1 MVIGGTKFNND
12 EILAIIMNM
21 AIDKKLG
28 EVSYSELLKMNQ
40 REMSKTLW
48 ENIDEMQPV
57 INPITLDLLMRRG
70 QAIAK
75 LKEDVLAYGV
85 PKEILEE
92 KDIRNI
98 YTAKQIVDN
107 YVFDKELDTKEK
119 GIIIQVLLKNTCLN
133 TSGKCYLA
141 KVLEYLEREGYTEQE
156 RYGILIN
163 SAILSGNGNE
173 IGYSY
178 ETILTNPNKLLEYLR
193 KGNGKFP
200 INVGNTAMVL
210 AKMKTLTEQD
220 ENQIKQ
226 ELLNLGIPQELIDT
240 RDIKNLF
247 VAKQIVEGY
256 HFQKPL
262 EPKEI
267 GVLIRTL
274 LMNISLD
281 KSRQGN
287 ENLSKTLGI
296 MLKEGLVDQ
305 EIYGT
310 LLNMAIGSSWKEIG
324 YTYGNVIRNRDILL
338 EVLEKYEGRLP
349 TKISDITLLVANMNL
364 LTEQEGERLR
374 EESIRLGIEKEFIDK
389 KDIRNIYIAKQII
402 DGYTFEREL
411 EEKEKGIL
419 MKNLLRSNLLNK
431 TPSLPSA
438 LETLEREGFDAQ
450 EAYGILINLAIKGNG
465 KEVEYDYEKVLASN
479 SKLVDV
485 LKTYK
490 GKLQSKVSD
499 LSILIVK
506 MNALTKQDEEDI
518 KNELLALDIP
528 ASWIESRDIK
538 NMYIAKQIIDGYDF
552 QISLSPRNKKD
563 LYMMILGTTILTKN
577 YYGNLSILMKNLEL
591 SGFTEQEIYGMIM
604 NLGINENIV
613 EYSGYGYNDLLLK
626 TYKVKDLPKYKGK
639 IRTKITTGDLI
650 KAHSMNLSEEEI
662 EELRTEYEKLGI
674 SREFLEIK
682 DIRNLYTAMEIVNRY
697 NFAEAISDTQKR
709 GLLQCILSNSVLNK
723 GNNGKLMELFKELE
737 EIGLTE
743 QEGCGAIINLGV
755 NKHVVPYTG
764 YGYQKLL
771 NSRKEA
777 IKMVEYKDEMDTK
790 VDKFTIQLAE
800 IDSLSSEE
808 IKRLKQECED
818 LGISKALID
827 QKDINNLYMA
837 KRICEQYHFEEK
849 LSREEESAIIQSI
862 LGNSLLDD
870 NTPRILLLSLIKK
883 LNRIGLTEQEIYGTI
898 INLAIK
904 GKVIEEKG
912 YGYQDLLTK
921 SNRVLALAQYKE
933 KIDSRVDPLTVSQ
946 AKVNYLSQDEMNAIK
961 NIYEDYGISREF
973 IEKKD
978 DRNLYL
984 AYQMVN
990 GYQPEDKRGIL
1001 YALLTPSAL
1010 DKGKVQILKLVQ
1022 SLCQIGLT
1030 PKQAYGAI
1038 TNLAI
1043 NGRIISKGGYNYSSI
1058 LLSSKK
1064 VLELSPYIDE
1074 IETEV
1079 TAETIE
1085 KAKTKSRKIMKNAVK
1100 KLKKDG
1106 NLDDIKKTMQ
1116 KLQDMTLEQTQEE
1129 KKKSGVDR

>member
-1 MVIGGTKFNND
+1 MVISGTKFTNN
-12 EILAIIMNM
+12 EILAIIMNI

-85 PKEILEE
+85 PKEFLEE

-119 GIIIQVLLKNTCLN
+119 GIIIQVLLKNACLN
-133 TSGKCYLA
+133 TNRKRYLS
-141 KVLEYLEREGYTEQE
+141 KMLEYLEIEGYTEQE

-178 ETILTNPNKLLEYLR
+178 QTILTNPDKLLEYLR
-193 KGNGKFP
+193 KEKGKFP
-200 INVGNTAMVL
+200 TNVGNTAMAL

-226 ELLNLGIPQELIDT
+226 EVLKLGVPQEIINT
-240 RDIKNLF
+240 RDIRNVF
-247 VAKQIVEGY
+247 IAKQIVQGY

-324 YTYGNVIRNRDILL
+324 YAYGNVIRNRDILL
-338 EVLEKYEGRLP
+338 EVLEKYQGRLP
-349 TKISDITLLVANMNL
+349 TKISDIALLVANMNL
-364 LTEQEGERLR
+364 LTEQEEKKLR
-374 EESIRLGIEKEFIDK
+374 EEAITLGIEKEFIDK
-389 KDIRNIYIAKQII
+389 KDIRNIYIAKQIV
-402 DGYTFEREL
+402 DRYTFERDL
-411 EEKEKGIL
+411 EAKEKGIL

-431 TPSLPSA
+431 TPSLARA
-438 LETLEREGFDAQ
+438 LETLEREGFDEQ

-479 SKLVDV
+479 SKLVEV

-490 GKLQSKVSD
+490 GKIQSKVSD

-506 MNALTKQDEEDI
+506 MNELTKQDEEDI
-518 KNELLALDIP
+518 KNELFALDIP
-528 ASWIESRDIK
+528 ASWIENRDIK
-538 NMYIAKQIIDGYDF
+538 NMYMAKQIIDRYDF
-552 QISLSPRNKKD
+552 QIALSSQNKKD

-577 YYGNLSILMKNLEL
+577 YHGNLSILMKNLEL

-613 EYSGYGYNDLLLK
+613 EDSGYAYNDLLLK

-662 EELRTEYEKLGI
+662 EELLTEYENLGI

-682 DIRNLYTAMEIVNRY
+682 DIRNVYTAMEMVNRY
-697 NFAEAISDTQKR
+697 DFAEAISDTQKR

-723 GNNGKLMELFKELE
+723 GNNGKLVELFKELE

-777 IKMVEYKDEMDTK
+777 LKMAEYKDEMDTK

-800 IDSLSSEE
+800 IDSLSSGE
-808 IKRLKQECED
+808 IKRLKKEYED

-912 YGYQDLLTK
+912 YGYKDLLTK

-933 KIDSRVDPLTVSQ
+933 KIDSRVDPLTVLQ

-961 NIYEDYGISREF
+961 KIYEDYGIPREF

-1001 YALLTPSAL
+1001 YAVLTPSAL

-1038 TNLAI
+1038 INLAI
-1043 NGRIISKGGYNYSSI
+1043 NGRIISKGGYGYSSI

-1064 VLELSPYIDE
+1064 VLELSPYIGE
-1074 IETEV
+1074 IETDV

-1100 KLKKDG
+1100 ELKNDG
-1106 NLDDIKKTMQ
+1106 NLEDIMKTM
-1116 KLQDMTLEQTQEE
+1116 EQLKTMAIEQQEE
-1129 KKKSGVDR
+1129 QDEKSGVDR

>member
-374 EESIRLGIEKEFIDK
+374 EEAIRLGIEKEFIDK

-538 NMYIAKQIIDGYDF
+538 NMYMAKQIIDGYDF

-662 EELRTEYEKLGI
+662 EELLTEYENLGI

-682 DIRNLYTAMEIVNRY
+682 DIRNVYTAMELVNRY
-697 NFAEAISDTQKR
+697 DFAEVISDTQKR

-743 QEGCGAIINLGV
+743 QEVCGAIINLGV

-990 GYQPEDKRGIL
+990 GYKPEDKRGIL

>member
-1 MVIGGTKFNND
+1 MVISGTKFTNN
-12 EILAIIMNM
+12 EILAIIMNI

-85 PKEILEE
+85 SKEFLEE

-119 GIIIQVLLKNTCLN
+119 GIIIQVLLKNACLN
-133 TSGKCYLA
+133 TNRKSYLSKA
-141 KVLEYLEREGYTEQE
+141 LEYLEREGYTEQE

-178 ETILTNPNKLLEYLR
+178 EVILTNPNKLLEYLQ
-193 KGNGKFP
+193 KENGKFP
-200 INVGNTAMVL
+200 TNVGNTAMAL

-226 ELLNLGIPQELIDT
+226 ELLNLGVPQELIDT
-240 RDIKNLF
+240 RDIRNVF
-247 VAKQIVEGY
+247 IAKQIVQGY

-262 EPKEI
+262 EAKEI

-274 LMNISLD
+274 LINLSLD

-296 MLKEGLVDQ
+296 MVKEGLVDQ

-310 LLNMAIGSSWKEIG
+310 LLNMAIGSSWKEVG
-324 YTYGNVIRNRDILL
+324 YAYGNVIRNRDILL

-349 TKISDITLLVANMNL
+349 TKISDIALLVANMNL
-364 LTEQEGERLR
+364 LTEQEGKRLR
-374 EESIRLGIEKEFIDK
+374 EEAITLGIEKEFIDK
-389 KDIRNIYIAKQII
+389 KDIRNIYIAKQIV
-402 DGYTFEREL
+402 DRYTFERDL
-411 EEKEKGIL
+411 EAKEKGIL

-438 LETLEREGFDAQ
+438 LETLEREGVDEQ

-479 SKLVDV
+479 SKLVKV

-490 GKLQSKVSD
+490 GKIQSKVSD
-499 LSILIVK
+499 LSISIVK
-506 MNALTKQDEEDI
+506 MNELTKQDEEDI

-538 NMYIAKQIIDGYDF
+538 NMYMAKQIIDRYDF
-552 QISLSPRNKKD
+552 QISLSPQNKKD
-563 LYMMILGTTILTKN
+563 LYMMILGTTVLTKN
-577 YYGNLSILMKNLEL
+577 YHGNLSILMKNLEL

-613 EYSGYGYNDLLLK
+613 EDSGYGYNDLLLK
-626 TYKVKDLPKYKGK
+626 TYKVKELPKYKGK

-662 EELRTEYEKLGI
+662 EELLTEYENLGI

-682 DIRNLYTAMEIVNRY
+682 DIRNVYTAMELVNRY
-697 NFAEAISDTQKR
+697 DFAEVISDTQKR

-777 IKMVEYKDEMDTK
+777 LKMAEYKDEIDTK

-808 IKRLKQECED
+808 IKRLKQEYED
-818 LGISKALID
+818 LGIAKALID

-933 KIDSRVDPLTVSQ
+933 KIDSRVDPLTVLQ

>member
-374 EESIRLGIEKEFIDK
+374 EEAIRLGIEKEFIDK

-538 NMYIAKQIIDGYDF
+538 NMYMAKQIIDGYDF

-697 NFAEAISDTQKR
+697 NFAETISDTQKR

-723 GNNGKLMELFKELE
+723 GNNGKLVELFKELE

-777 IKMVEYKDEMDTK
+777 LKMAEYKDEIDTK

>member
-374 EESIRLGIEKEFIDK
+374 EEAIRLGIEKEFIDK

-538 NMYIAKQIIDGYDF
+538 NMYMAKQIIDGYDF

-743 QEGCGAIINLGV
+743 QEVCGAIINLGV

>member
-1 MVIGGTKFNND
+1 MVINGTKFTNN
-12 EILAIIMNM
+12 EILAIIMNI

-85 PKEILEE
+85 PKEFLEE

-119 GIIIQVLLKNTCLN
+119 GIIIQVLLKNACLN
-133 TSGKCYLA
+133 TNRKSYLS
-141 KVLEYLEREGYTEQE
+141 KVLEYLEKEGYTEQE

-178 ETILTNPNKLLEYLR
+178 ETILIKPNKLLEYLR
-193 KGNGKFP
+193 KENGKFP
-200 INVGNTAMVL
+200 TNVGNTPMAL

-226 ELLNLGIPQELIDT
+226 EVLNLGVPQELIDT
-240 RDIKNLF
+240 RDIRNVF

-256 HFQKPL
+256 YFQKPL
-262 EPKEI
+262 EAKEI
-267 GVLIRTL
+267 GILIRTL
-274 LMNISLD
+274 LMNLSLD

-296 MLKEGLVDQ
+296 MVKEGLVDQ

-310 LLNMAIGSSWKEIG
+310 LLNMAIGSSWKEVG
-324 YTYGNVIRNRDILL
+324 YAYGNVIKNRDILL

-349 TKISDITLLVANMNL
+349 TKISDIALLVANMNL
-364 LTEQEGERLR
+364 LTEQEGKRLR
-374 EESIRLGIEKEFIDK
+374 EEAITLGIEKEFIDK
-389 KDIRNIYIAKQII
+389 KDIRNIYIAKQIV
-402 DGYTFEREL
+402 DRYTFERDL
-411 EEKEKGIL
+411 EAKEKGIL

-431 TPSLPSA
+431 TPSLSSA
-438 LETLEREGFDAQ
+438 LETLEREGGDTQ

-479 SKLVDV
+479 SKLVKV

-490 GKLQSKVSD
+490 GKIQSKVSD
-499 LSILIVK
+499 LSISIVK
-506 MNALTKQDEEDI
+506 MNELTKQDEEDI

-538 NMYIAKQIIDGYDF
+538 NMYMAKQIIDRYDF
-552 QISLSPRNKKD
+552 QISLSPQDKKD
-563 LYMMILGTTILTKN
+563 LYMMILGTTVLTKN
-577 YYGNLSILMKNLEL
+577 YHGNLSILMKNLEL

-613 EYSGYGYNDLLLK
+613 EDSGYGYNDLLLK
-626 TYKVKDLPKYKGK
+626 TYKVKELPKYKGK

-662 EELRTEYEKLGI
+662 EELLTEYENLGI

-682 DIRNLYTAMEIVNRY
+682 DIRNVYTAMEIVNRY
-697 NFAEAISDTQKR
+697 NFVETISDTQKR

-723 GNNGKLMELFKELE
+723 GNNGKLVELFKELE

-777 IKMVEYKDEMDTK
+777 LKMAEYKDEIDTK

-808 IKRLKQECED
+808 IKRLKQEYED

-933 KIDSRVDPLTVSQ
+933 KIDSRVDPLTVLQ

-961 NIYEDYGISREF
+961 KIYEDYGISREF

-1085 KAKTKSRKIMKNAVK
+1085 RAKTKSRKIMKNTVK
-1100 KLKKDG
+1100 QLKNDG
-1106 NLDDIKKTMQ
+1106 NLEDIEKTM
-1116 KLQDMTLEQTQEE
+1116 EQLKAITIKQQEE
-1129 KKKSGVDR
+1129 GKKKLGEDR

>member
-281 KSRQGN
+281 KSRKGN
-287 ENLSKTLGI
+287 ENLAKTLGI

-374 EESIRLGIEKEFIDK
+374 EEAITLGIEKEFIDK
-389 KDIRNIYIAKQII
+389 KDIRNIYIAKQIV

-411 EEKEKGIL
+411 EAKEKGIL
-419 MKNLLRSNLLNK
+419 MKNLLRSNLLNR
-431 TPSLPSA
+431 TPSLA
-438 LETLEREGFDAQ
+438 RTLEVLEREGFDTQ

-528 ASWIESRDIK
+528 ASWIESRDVK
-538 NMYIAKQIIDGYDF
+538 NMYMAKQIIDGYDF
-552 QISLSPRNKKD
+552 QISLSPQNKKD
-563 LYMMILGTTILTKN
+563 LYMMILGTTTLTKN

-743 QEGCGAIINLGV
+743 QEVCGAIINLGV

-837 KRICEQYHFEEK
+837 KKICEQYHFEEK

-990 GYQPEDKRGIL
+990 GYKPEDKRGIL

-1064 VLELSPYIDE
+1064 VLELSPYIGE
-1074 IETEV
+1074 IETDV

-1085 KAKTKSRKIMKNAVK
+1085 KAKTKPRKIMKNAVK

-1106 NLDDIKKTMQ
+1106 NLDDIKKTM
-1116 KLQDMTLEQTQEE
+1116 EQLKTMSIEQQEE
-1129 KKKSGVDR
+1129 QDEKSGVDR

>member
-178 ETILTNPNKLLEYLR
+178 EVILTNPNKLLEYLQ
-193 KGNGKFP
+193 KENGKFP
-200 INVGNTAMVL
+200 TNVGNTAMAL

-226 ELLNLGIPQELIDT
+226 ELLNLGVPQELIDT
-240 RDIKNLF
+240 RDIRNVF
-247 VAKQIVEGY
+247 IAKQIVQGY

-262 EPKEI
+262 EAKEI

-274 LMNISLD
+274 LINLSLD

-296 MLKEGLVDQ
+296 MVKEGLVDQ

-310 LLNMAIGSSWKEIG
+310 LLNMAIGSSWKEVG
-324 YTYGNVIRNRDILL
+324 YAYGNVIRNRDILL

-374 EESIRLGIEKEFIDK
+374 EEAIRLGIEKEFIDK

-538 NMYIAKQIIDGYDF
+538 NMYMAKQIIDGYDF

-697 NFAEAISDTQKR
+697 NFAEPISDTQKR

>member
-374 EESIRLGIEKEFIDK
+374 EEAITLGIEKEFIDK
-389 KDIRNIYIAKQII
+389 KDIRNIYIAKQIV
-402 DGYTFEREL
+402 DRYTFERDL
-411 EEKEKGIL
+411 EAKEKGIL

-438 LETLEREGFDAQ
+438 LETLEREGVDAQ

-479 SKLVDV
+479 SKLVKV

-538 NMYIAKQIIDGYDF
+538 NMYMAKQIIDGYDF

-743 QEGCGAIINLGV
+743 QEVCGAIINLGV

>member
-12 EILAIIMNM
+12 EILAIIMNI

-85 PKEILEE
+85 PKEFLEE

-119 GIIIQVLLKNTCLN
+119 GIIIQVLLKSVWLN
-133 TSGKCYLA
+133 KGCRLT

-173 IGYSY
+173 TGYGY
-178 ETILTNPNKLLEYLR
+178 DAILINPNKLLEYLQ
-193 KGNGKFP
+193 KENGKFP

-281 KSRQGN
+281 KSRKGN
-287 ENLSKTLGI
+287 ENLAKTLGI

-338 EVLEKYEGRLP
+338 EVLEKYEGRFP

-374 EESIRLGIEKEFIDK
+374 EEAITLGIEKEFIDK
-389 KDIRNIYIAKQII
+389 KDIQNIYIAKQIV

-411 EEKEKGIL
+411 EAKEKGIL
-419 MKNLLRSNLLNK
+419 MKNLLRSNLLNR
-431 TPSLPSA
+431 TPSLA
-438 LETLEREGFDAQ
+438 RTLEVLEREGFDTQ

-465 KEVEYDYEKVLASN
+465 KEVEYDYEKVLGSN
-479 SKLVDV
+479 SKLVEI

-528 ASWIESRDIK
+528 ASWIESRDVK
-538 NMYIAKQIIDGYDF
+538 NMYMAKQIIDGYDF
-552 QISLSPRNKKD
+552 QISLSPQNKKD
-563 LYMMILGTTILTKN
+563 LYMMILGTTTLTKN

-682 DIRNLYTAMEIVNRY
+682 DIRNVYTAMEIINRY

-743 QEGCGAIINLGV
+743 QEVCGAIINLGV

-764 YGYQKLL
+764 YGYQNLL

-777 IKMVEYKDEMDTK
+777 LKMAEYKDEKDTK

-808 IKRLKQECED
+808 IKRLKQEYED

-837 KRICEQYHFEEK
+837 KKICEQYHFEEK

-933 KIDSRVDPLTVSQ
+933 KIDSRVDPLTVLQ
-946 AKVNYLSQDEMNAIK
+946 AKVSYLSQDEMNAIK
-961 NIYEDYGISREF
+961 KIYEDYGISREF

-1022 SLCQIGLT
+1022 GLCQIGLT

-1043 NGRIISKGGYNYSSI
+1043 NGRIIPKGGYNYSSI

-1064 VLELSPYIDE
+1064 VLELSPYIGE
-1074 IETEV
+1074 IETDV

-1085 KAKTKSRKIMKNAVK
+1085 KAKTKPRKIMKNAVK

-1106 NLDDIKKTMQ
+1106 NLDDIKKTM
-1116 KLQDMTLEQTQEE
+1116 EQLKTMSIEQQEE
-1129 KKKSGVDR
+1129 QDEKSGVDR

>member
-933 KIDSRVDPLTVSQ
+933 KIDSRVDPLTVLQ
-946 AKVNYLSQDEMNAIK
+946 AKVSYLSQDEMNAIK
-961 NIYEDYGISREF
+961 KIYEDYEISREF

>member
-933 KIDSRVDPLTVSQ
+933 KIDSRVDPLTVLQ
-946 AKVNYLSQDEMNAIK
+946 AKVSYLSQDEMNAIK
-961 NIYEDYGISREF
+961 KIYEDYGISREF